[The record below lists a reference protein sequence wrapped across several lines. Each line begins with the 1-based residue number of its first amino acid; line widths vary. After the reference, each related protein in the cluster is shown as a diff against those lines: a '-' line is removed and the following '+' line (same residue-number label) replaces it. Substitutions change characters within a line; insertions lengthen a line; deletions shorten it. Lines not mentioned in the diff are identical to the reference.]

1 MDTQTQAQGHAF
13 FIPMEINSDTITLL
27 HSIFL
32 INSLPEPSLTT
43 AMHIKGILKRP
54 SNIPGSNTCS
64 FQPPSTHSPAV
75 QCVFKTCPADSA
87 LTSFFRILPQT
98 LQKSR
103 VPSVQFCNVTSTGLL
118 LSLHSDSRSGN
129 LSYAGLSLA

>member
-1 MDTQTQAQGHAF
+1 MHKHRPKGTF
-13 FIPMEINSDTITLL
+13 FIPMEIISAVTLL

-32 INSLPEPSLTT
+32 INFLPKSSLTT
-43 AMHIKGILKRP
+43 TMHIKGIWKRP

-64 FQPPSTHSPAV
+64 SQPPSTRSPAV
-75 QCVFKTCPADSA
+75 QCVFKTCPADSS
-87 LTSFFRILPQT
+87 LTSFFRILQQT

-103 VPSVQFCNVTSTGLL
+103 VPSAPFCNVMCTGLL